1 MRTVPTP
8 IKRSRYLVFDVET
21 TGLLPKQSQ
30 NQRISIS
37 DYPYIIQLSFVIY
50 DLEQRKIIKTY
61 DSYIKIPETVIIS
74 QYVSNLTGI
83 TNEICKSKGVPITD
97 AIKNFHEAYIICEGL
112 VAHNMDFDQTM
123 IEVEMERNKARI
135 LEKMPECYM
144 LFNKTYETINNVDRF
159 CTMKKGVNICN
170 LLNSPIMD
178 GDRVIKKASLKWPK
192 LVELFQALFG
202 EKPENLHNSMVDVLA
217 CLKCYLKMRHSIE
230 M

>member
-1 MRTVPTP
+1 MRTVTTP

-83 TNEICKSKGVPITD
+83 TNEICNSKGVPITD
-97 AIKNFHEAYIICEGL
+97 AIRNGNDPAIL
-112 VAHNMDFDQTM
+112 VVLGDGNSKVRLM
-123 IEVEMERNKARI
+123 ITEFEIMEQLI
-135 LEKMPECYM
+135 
-144 LFNKTYETINNVDRF
+144 
-159 CTMKKGVNICN
+159 
-170 LLNSPIMD
+170 
-178 GDRVIKKASLKWPK
+178 
-192 LVELFQALFG
+192 G
-202 EKPENLHNSMVDVLA
+202 EEN
-217 CLKCYLKMRHSIE
+217 E
-230 M
+230 

>member
-97 AIKNFHEAYIICEGL
+97 AIKNFHEAYIMCEGL
-112 VAHNMDFDQTM
+112 VAHNMDFDQTI

-135 LEKMPECYM
+135 LEKTPECYM

-159 CTMKKGVNICN
+159 CTMKKGINICN

-192 LVELFQALFG
+192 LVELYQALFG
-202 EKPENLHNSMVDVLA
+202 ETPENLHNSMVDVLA